1 VKEFDLIG
9 RYFSNSGHKRKDVV
23 IGIGDDCAVT
33 TVPENQ
39 QLAVTTDTL
48 VSGVHFL
55 NNAPAKSVAYKA
67 VAVNLSDLA
76 AMGAEPAWI
85 SLSLSLPEVDE
96 TWLDEFAAGLYE
108 LTQYYSVELIGGD
121 TVKGPMA
128 LTITAQGFIPPGSE
142 LTRSN
147 AKPGDW
153 VYVTGTLGDA
163 GAGLDILKNALNVSG
178 EAKDVLINRHYFP
191 TPRVA
196 VGTAI
201 RRIATSCID
210 ISDGLLSDLK
220 HILKASEC
228 GAKIHVDRLPLSRAL
243 TSAVSP
249 EQAIEYALSAGD
261 DYELIFT
268 VGEEQRGS
276 LETSLASTNVKATCI
291 GQLTGQA
298 GVLSLMHNNE
308 KFTPQNPSGYEHSF

>member
-1 VKEFDLIG
+1 MKEFDLIG

-48 VSGVHFL
+48 VAGVHFL
-55 NNAPAKSVAYKA
+55 NDAPAKSVAYKT

-85 SLSLSLPEVDE
+85 SLSLSLPEVNE
-96 TWLDEFAAGLYE
+96 AWLDDFVSGLHE
-108 LTQYYSVELIGGD
+108 LTQYYSVQLIGGD

-128 LTITAQGFIPPGSE
+128 MTITAQGFIPPGSE
-142 LTRSN
+142 LTRSG

-163 GAGLDILKNALNVSG
+163 GAGLDILQNNLEVAG
-178 EAKDVLINRHYFP
+178 EAKDVLVNRHYFP

-210 ISDGLLSDLK
+210 VSDGLISDLG
-220 HILKASEC
+220 HVLTASGC
-228 GAKIHVDRLPLSRAL
+228 GANVHVDKLPLSRAL
-243 TSAVSP
+243 TSAVSS
-249 EQAIEYALSAGD
+249 EQAVEYALSAGD

-291 GQLTGQA
+291 GQLTGQPR
-298 GVLSLMHNNE
+298 VLSLLKDNE
-308 KFTPQNPSGYEHSF
+308 KYTPVTPTGYEHSF